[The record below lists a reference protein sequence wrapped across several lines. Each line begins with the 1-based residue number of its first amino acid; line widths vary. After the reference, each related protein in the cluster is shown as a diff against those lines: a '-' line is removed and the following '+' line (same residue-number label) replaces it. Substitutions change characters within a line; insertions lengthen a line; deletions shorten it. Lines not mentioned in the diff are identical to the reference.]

1 VTGIPN
7 NEEFLAGFVVEA
19 QEHLATAR
27 RATLAV
33 EEALRRGH
41 PGPRA
46 TRELFRAL
54 HTLKGLSGMIGA
66 EPIVDLAHE
75 MEAVVRAGDRAG
87 GRLRQDAL
95 DAVVKGIAAMEERVE
110 RVARREPIPPAP
122 PALLE
127 ALGALESAP
136 RPSQLAATDLPPQL
150 AAKLGPAE
158 MEQLAE
164 GIAAGRRAVQI
175 EFAPSPERAARGFD
189 VTAARERVNRIG
201 EIVKVLPRRAAP
213 EDDAPAGLV
222 FVLLVLS
229 SAPDAELAAA
239 VEAPVDSI
247 REIHLLGGT
256 EPGADRDDGQD
267 GEERSPLAGR
277 AFVRVAVSRLDE
289 ALEGV
294 SALLVSRSRLVRG
307 IEGIAAG
314 GADVRALAPILVD
327 HARELRR
334 LRAAVM
340 RARLV
345 RLSDVLERAPL
356 LVRGLERSSGKQVRL
371 ALEVGDA
378 EVDKAVG
385 ERLFPAVVHL
395 VRNAVDHA
403 IEPPAERR
411 RAGKPEGG
419 TIRIAAAPRGEG
431 QLEIVV
437 SDDGAGIDVQ
447 AVARKA
453 RAPVPRTGREILDLI
468 ATAGLSTLESP
479 TRTSGRGIGM
489 DVVRRIVVSELGGSL
504 EVSTAPAVG
513 TTFTLRVPLSLSI
526 VDGLAFECAGE
537 TYVVP
542 IAAIDELVEIDP
554 SLLVGAP
561 AQRGRGT
568 IRMLRWREESVPYVE
583 LRHALGL
590 AREGAGRRAIIVR
603 TDGVALGFGVDRMI
617 GRQEVVI
624 RPVTDPLVERVGV
637 AGATDLGDGRPTLV
651 LDLAALSRALQ
662 PTVQEH
668 V

>member
-7 NEEFLAGFVVEA
+7 NEEFLTGFVVEA

-33 EEALRRGH
+33 EEALRKGH

-66 EPIVDLAHE
+66 EPIVDIAHE

-164 GIAAGRRAVQI
+164 GISAGRRAVQI
-175 EFAPSPERAARGFD
+175 EFTPSPERAGRGFD
-189 VTAARERVNRIG
+189 VTAARERVSRIG
-201 EIVKVLPRRAAP
+201 EIVKVLPRRATP

-222 FVLLVLS
+222 FVLLVVS

-239 VEAPVDSI
+239 VEAPVGSV
-247 REIHLLGGT
+247 REIHVLGGT
-256 EPGADRDDGQD
+256 GPGADDAGHDE
-267 GEERSPLAGR
+267 EERSPLAGH
-277 AFVRVAVSRLDE
+277 AFVRVDVSRLDE

-307 IEGIAAG
+307 IEGIAAA

-411 RAGKPEGG
+411 RAGKPEGA

-431 QLEIVV
+431 RLEIAV
-437 SDDGAGIDVQ
+437 SDDGAGIDVE

-453 RAPVPRTGREILDLI
+453 GSPVPRTGRELLDLI
-468 ATAGLSTLESP
+468 AAAGFSTLESP

-504 EVSTAPAVG
+504 EVSTARGVG

-542 IAAIDELVEIDP
+542 IAAIDELVEIEP

-561 AQRGRGT
+561 APRGRGA

-590 AREGAGRRAIIVR
+590 ARAGAGRRAIIVR

-662 PTVQEH
+662 PAVQEH

>member
-1 VTGIPN
+1 VTGLPN
-7 NEEFLAGFVVEA
+7 NEEFLAGYVAEA

-33 EEALRRGH
+33 EEALRKGQ
-41 PGPRA
+41 PGPRP

-66 EPIVDLAHE
+66 EPIVDIAHE

-87 GRLRQDAL
+87 GRLHQDAL
-95 DAVVKGIAAMEERVE
+95 DAVVKGIAAIEERVE
-110 RVARREPIPPAP
+110 RVARREPIPAAP

-127 ALGALESAP
+127 AFAALDAAP
-136 RPSQLAATDLPPQL
+136 RAAPPVSTDLPPPL

-158 MEQLAE
+158 LEQLAE
-164 GIAAGRRAVQI
+164 GLSAGRRAVRL
-175 EFAPSPERAARGFD
+175 EFVPSPERAARGFD
-189 VTAARERVNRIG
+189 VTAARERVGRVG
-201 EIVKVLPRRAAP
+201 EIVKVLPRRAAA

-222 FVLLVLS
+222 FVLLVLT
-229 SAPDAELAAA
+229 SAPDSELAAA
-239 VEAPVDSI
+239 VEAPVDTVRTI
-247 REIHLLGGT
+247 LVLR
-256 EPGADRDDGQD
+256 GADAAVDDEAAEQ
-267 GEERSPLAGR
+267 SPLPGR
-277 AFVRVAVSRLDE
+277 GSVRVDVSRLDE
-289 ALEGV
+289 ALECV
-294 SALLVSRSRLVRG
+294 SALLTSRSRLVRAT
-307 IEGIAAG
+307 EGIAAA
-314 GADVRALAPILVD
+314 GADVRALAPILAD

-345 RLSDVLERAPL
+345 RLSEVLERAPL
-356 LVRGLERSSGKQVRL
+356 LVRGLARSSGKQVRL
-371 ALEVGDA
+371 VLEVGEA
-378 EVDKAVG
+378 EVDKSVG
-385 ERLFPAVVHL
+385 ERLFPVVVHL

-403 IEPPAERR
+403 IEPPRERR

-419 TIRIAAAPRGEG
+419 TIRIACAARGEA
-431 QLEIVV
+431 QLEISI
-437 SDDGAGIDVQ
+437 SDDGAGIDVE

-453 RAPVPRTGREILDLI
+453 GAPVPRTGREILELI

-489 DVVRRIVVSELGGSL
+489 DVVRRVVVSDLGGSL
-504 EVSTAPAVG
+504 EVSTARGVG

-526 VDGLAFECAGE
+526 VDGLAFECAGD

-542 IAAIDELVEIDP
+542 IAAIDELVEVDP
-554 SLLVGAP
+554 ARLVGAP
-561 AQRGRGT
+561 SPRGRGT

-590 AREGAGRRAIIVR
+590 ASAGAGRRAIIVR

-624 RPVTDPLVERVGV
+624 RPVVDPLVERVGV

-651 LDLAALSRALQ
+651 LDLAALSRVLQ
-662 PTVQEH
+662 PAVQEH
-668 V
+668 A

>member
-1 VTGIPN
+1 MTGLPN
-7 NEEFLAGFVVEA
+7 NEEFLAGYVAEA

-27 RATLAV
+27 KATLAV
-33 EEALRRGH
+33 EEALRKGQ
-41 PGPRA
+41 PGPRP

-66 EPIVDLAHE
+66 EPIVDIAHE

-87 GRLRQDAL
+87 GRLHQAAL
-95 DAVVKGIAAMEERVE
+95 DAVVKGIAAIEERVK
-110 RVARREPIPPAP
+110 RVARREPIPAAP

-127 ALGALESAP
+127 AFAALDAAP
-136 RPSQLAATDLPPQL
+136 RASPPVSTDLPPPL
-150 AAKLGPAE
+150 AEKLGPAE
-158 MEQLAE
+158 LEQLAE
-164 GIAAGRRAVQI
+164 GISAGRRAVRL
-175 EFAPSPERAARGFD
+175 EFVPSPERAARGFD
-189 VTAARERVNRIG
+189 VTAARERVGRVG

-222 FVLLVLS
+222 FVLLVLT
-229 SAPDAELAAA
+229 SAPDSELAAA
-239 VEAPVDSI
+239 VEAQIDTV
-247 REIHLLGGT
+247 REIHVLR
-256 EPGADRDDGQD
+256 GADAADEAAEQ
-267 GEERSPLAGR
+267 SPLPGR
-277 AFVRVAVSRLDE
+277 GSVRVDVSRLDE
-289 ALEGV
+289 ALECV
-294 SALLVSRSRLVRG
+294 SALLTSRSRLVRAT
-307 IEGIAAG
+307 EGIAAA
-314 GADVRALAPILVD
+314 GADVRALAPILAD

-345 RLSDVLERAPL
+345 RLSEVLERAPL
-356 LVRGLERSSGKQVRL
+356 LVRGLARSSGKQVRL
-371 ALEVGDA
+371 VLEVGEA
-378 EVDKAVG
+378 EVDKSVG
-385 ERLFPAVVHL
+385 ERLFPVVVHL

-403 IEPPAERR
+403 IEPPRERR

-419 TIRIAAAPRGEG
+419 TIRIACAARGEA
-431 QLEIVV
+431 QLEIAV
-437 SDDGAGIDVQ
+437 SDDGAGIDVE

-453 RAPVPRTGREILDLI
+453 GAPVPRTGAEILELI

-489 DVVRRIVVSELGGSL
+489 DVVRRVVVSDLGGSL
-504 EVSTAPAVG
+504 EVSTARGAG

-526 VDGLAFECAGE
+526 VDGLAFECAGD

-542 IAAIDELVEIDP
+542 IAAIDELVEVDP
-554 SLLVGAP
+554 ARLVGAP
-561 AQRGRGT
+561 SPRGRGT

-583 LRHALGL
+583 LRQALGL
-590 AREGAGRRAIIVR
+590 ARAGAGRRAIIVR

-624 RPVTDPLVERVGV
+624 RPVVDPLVERVGV

-651 LDLAALSRALQ
+651 LDLAALSRVLRPA
-662 PTVQEH
+662 VQERA
-668 V
+668 